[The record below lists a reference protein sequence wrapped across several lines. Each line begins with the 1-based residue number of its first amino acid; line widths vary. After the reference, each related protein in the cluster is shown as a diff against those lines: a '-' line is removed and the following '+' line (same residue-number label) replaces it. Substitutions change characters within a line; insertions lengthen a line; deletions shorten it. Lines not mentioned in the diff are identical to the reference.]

1 MVYYSA
7 RAPCLLNAVT
17 FSCSMKVTVVN
28 TSWNEES
35 RSVEAKDFFFF
46 LRSHQVAERSE
57 GNLCF
62 SYQTL
67 LKHYNLG
74 RITFWW
80 NKIKCATAAVQR
92 ARAGLCWGKTE
103 RRADLEWLWVIR
115 IIWNNQ
121 NVFKSGALSLFP
133 IILQHAFCLLH
144 RGWDFPSSQRG
155 EGWQCLPNAIV
166 IVSEVVLCK
175 RCFLLLKRR
184 FITQNIQV
192 LACPGDTV

>member
-1 MVYYSA
+1 MVYRA
-7 RAPCLLNAVT
+7 RTPCLLNAVT

-28 TSWNEES
+28 TLWNGES
-35 RSVEAKDFFFF
+35 RSVETKAFF

-80 NKIKCATAAVQR
+80 NKINCVAAAVR
-92 ARAGLCWGKTE
+92 CARAGLCWGKTE

-121 NVFKSGALSLFP
+121 NVFEIGALSLISNNFT
-133 IILQHAFCLLH
+133 
-144 RGWDFPSSQRG
+144 
-155 EGWQCLPNAIV
+155 
-166 IVSEVVLCK
+166 K
-175 RCFLLLKRR
+175 CFLLTPLRIRLPQQSERR
-184 FITQNIQV
+184 RMAV
-192 LACPGDTV
+192 SA

>member
-1 MVYYSA
+1 MVYSA
-7 RAPCLLNAVT
+7 RAARLLKAVT

-28 TSWNEES
+28 TLWNEES
-35 RSVEAKDFFFF
+35 RSVEAKAFF
-46 LRSHQVAERSE
+46 LCSHQVAEGSE
-57 GNLCF
+57 GNLCL

-80 NKIKCATAAVQR
+80 NKINCVAAALRCAGV
-92 ARAGLCWGKTE
+92 GLCWGKTE
-103 RRADLEWLWVIR
+103 RWADLEWLWVIR

-121 NVFKSGALSLFP
+121 NAFEIGALSLFP
-133 IILQHAFCLLH
+133 IILQNAFYLPQ
-144 RGWDFPSSQRG
+144 RASDFPGSQRG
-155 EGWQCLPNAIV
+155 EGWQCLPNAII

-184 FITQNIQV
+184 FIMQNIQV
-192 LACPGDTV
+192 LACPGDVV

>member
-1 MVYYSA
+1 MVYSA

-17 FSCSMKVTVVN
+17 FSCSVKVTVVN
-28 TSWNEES
+28 TLWNEES
-35 RSVEAKDFFFF
+35 RSVEAKAFF
-46 LRSHQVAERSE
+46 LHSHQVAESSE

-80 NKIKCATAAVQR
+80 NKINCVAAAAR
-92 ARAGLCWGKTE
+92 WARAGLCWGKTE
-103 RRADLEWLWVIR
+103 RWADLEWLWVIR

-121 NVFKSGALSLFP
+121 NVFEIGALSLFP
-133 IILQHAFCLLH
+133 VISQNAFYLFR
-144 RGWDFPSSQRG
+144 RGSDFPSSQRG
-155 EGWQCLPNAIV
+155 EGWQCLPNAII

-192 LACPGDTV
+192 LACPGDMV

>member
-1 MVYYSA
+1 MVYSA

-28 TSWNEES
+28 TLWNEES
-35 RSVEAKDFFFF
+35 RSVEAKAFF

-62 SYQTL
+62 PYQTL

-80 NKIKCATAAVQR
+80 NKINCVAAAVR
-92 ARAGLCWGKTE
+92 CARAGLCWGKTE
-103 RRADLEWLWVIR
+103 CWADLEWLWVIR

-121 NVFKSGALSLFP
+121 NVFEIGALSLFP
-133 IILQHAFCLLH
+133 IILQNAFYLLH
-144 RGWDFPSSQRG
+144 RGSDFPSSQRG
-155 EGWQCLPNAIV
+155 EGWQCLPNAII

-192 LACPGDTV
+192 LACPGDMV